1 MSKSEGPKRA
11 RHALAICLG
20 LASVTVQAGEAGTAG
35 FLSLRM
41 GASGRA
47 AGMGDAYVSLAED
60 ATAAYWNPV
69 GLASV
74 NGTSFT
80 LMHHE
85 WLETVR
91 VETASLAHRT
101 QVGTFGLHFSG
112 MYLDEIDRFTSATS
126 SPEGHFN
133 VYEIA
138 VSGAYGRRLF
148 EVWEVGVAVKG
159 LVSKLEEVSAN
170 GWAVD
175 VGARYKTKI
184 PGLTFAAA
192 GQNLGPEMTFIEES
206 FLLPATARAGAN
218 YQRLLPG
225 LHGAAVLAGDMVLP
239 SDGDAHAHFG
249 VEYTHRNFASARIG
263 YKGNY
268 DSQRYTFGVGLA
280 KSGYRFD
287 YAYAEVLN
295 DLGTGHKFAFS
306 IDL

>member
-1 MSKSEGPKRA
+1 MSKSEAPKAVRQ
-11 RHALAICLG
+11 ALAICL
-20 LASVTVQAGEAGTAG
+20 AVAPIMVQAGDAGTAG
-35 FLSLRM
+35 FLSLRL

-60 ATAAYWNPV
+60 ATAAYWNPA

-74 NGTSFT
+74 SGTSFT

-112 MYLDEIDRFTSATS
+112 MYLDEIERFTSATS

-138 VSGAYGRRLF
+138 VSGAYGRRIF
-148 EVWEVGVAVKG
+148 EVWDVGMAVKG
-159 LVSKLEEVSAN
+159 LVSKLDDIGAN

-175 VGARYKTKI
+175 IGARYKTKI

-192 GQNLGPEMTFIEES
+192 GQNLGPDPTFIEES

-218 YQRLLPG
+218 YRRQLPRL
-225 LHGAAVLAGDMVLP
+225 HAAIVLAGDLMLP
-239 SDGDAHAHFG
+239 ADGEAHPHFG

-295 DLGTGHKFAFS
+295 DLGSGHKFAFS